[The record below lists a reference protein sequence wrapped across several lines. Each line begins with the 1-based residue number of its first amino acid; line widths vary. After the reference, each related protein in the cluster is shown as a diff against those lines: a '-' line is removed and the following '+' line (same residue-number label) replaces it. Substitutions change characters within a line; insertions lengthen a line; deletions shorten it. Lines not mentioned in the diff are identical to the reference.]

1 MLDVGPSTRSRLRVM
16 LPLVARYARR
26 GGSLL
31 DVGCG
36 NGTLLAS
43 AARVAEF
50 GRLCGLDL
58 SELPLAQAR
67 RACPAASFAV
77 GDICQA
83 PLAERF
89 DLITCMMTLD
99 LVPDEPRASEHLV
112 SMLAPGG
119 HLIVVVQHLEKYR
132 SSLDERYGVRRHD
145 RDSLRL
151 QFEREGL
158 CEVES
163 FSWGWPLFDIYYR
176 LLDKSGAGVV
186 SQRNIPSR
194 LRRAASQGVYTALR
208 VDDLFM
214 RFGRGRVLFGVFHK
228 PVAGTAGSGGQP

>member
-1 MLDVGPSTRSRLRVM
+1 M

-36 NGTLLAS
+36 SGTLLAG
-43 AARVAEF
+43 AARVVEF

-58 SELPLAQAR
+58 SELPLVQAR
-67 RACPAASFAV
+67 RACPAASFVV

-83 PLAERF
+83 PLSERF
-89 DLITCMMTLD
+89 ELITCMMTLD
-99 LVPDEPRASEHLV
+99 LVPDEARASEHV
-112 SMLAPGG
+112 ASMLTPGG

-132 SSLDERYGVRRHD
+132 SALDERYGVRRHD

-151 QFEREGL
+151 QFERHGL
-158 CEVES
+158 REVES
-163 FSWGWPLFDIYYR
+163 FNWGWPLFDVYYR

-186 SQRNIPSR
+186 APRNAPSP
-194 LRRAASQGVYTALR
+194 LRRLASQGVYAALR

-214 RFGRGRVLFGVFHK
+214 RFGRGRVLFGVFQK
-228 PVAGTAGSGGQP
+228 PPASGGHSGGGAI